1 MNDMD
6 CTAFLQ
12 WALPQL
18 DLHWPG
24 FRKVRGQV
32 CKRLQ
37 KRMSELGLNDF
48 AAYRSRL
55 AADPAEWQ
63 VLDECCHI
71 TISSILPR
79 QGRVRIGAQACASR
93 HRRAC
98 RTRTTGGSYLVC
110 RLRVRRGVP
119 IR

>member
-18 DLHWPG
+18 DLRWRG

-32 CKRLQ
+32 CKRLH

-48 AAYRSRL
+48 AAYKVAARSR
-55 AADPAEWQ
+55 
-63 VLDECCHI
+63 
-71 TISSILPR
+71 S
-79 QGRVRIGAQACASR
+79 GRVASAR
-93 HRRAC
+93 
-98 RTRTTGGSYLVC
+98 
-110 RLRVRRGVP
+110 
-119 IR
+119 